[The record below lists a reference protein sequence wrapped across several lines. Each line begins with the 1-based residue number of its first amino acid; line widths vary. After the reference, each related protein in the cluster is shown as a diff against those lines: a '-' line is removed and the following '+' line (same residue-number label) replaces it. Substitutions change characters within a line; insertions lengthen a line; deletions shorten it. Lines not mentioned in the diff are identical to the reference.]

1 MVGEIELFIKMQ
13 KTTLR
18 NKEKETVTL
27 IVNQVNSCVHCKS
40 AYAVIGKIN
49 ESEYK
54 GSLLPYFQI
63 NSKFF
68 FL

>member
-40 AYAVIGKIN
+40 AYTVIGKIN